1 MVCRDDI
8 TYIPKT
14 QVTFSLMVD
23 LQFEG
28 SNQRVE
34 IRATK
39 PSLDWATELHQI
51 QLKSYLTL
59 IYTS

>member
-1 MVCRDDI
+1 
-8 TYIPKT
+8 
-14 QVTFSLMVD
+14 MVD

-34 IRATK
+34 ITATK

-51 QLKSYLTL
+51 QLLNLNLYQLA
-59 IYTS
+59 YAQP